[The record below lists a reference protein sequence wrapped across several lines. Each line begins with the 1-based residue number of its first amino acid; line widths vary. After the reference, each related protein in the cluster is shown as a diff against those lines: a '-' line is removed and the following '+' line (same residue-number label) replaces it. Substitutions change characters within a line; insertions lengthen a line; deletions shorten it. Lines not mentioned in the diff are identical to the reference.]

1 MNTLWLKSL
10 SKTPAS
16 KTAENDIQWIICN
29 KIKKYGKWQRKGPLE
44 KDLNF
49 FLLNDN
55 FKTLL

>member
-44 KDLNF
+44 KDLIF
-49 FLLNDN
+49 FS
-55 FKTLL
+55 TEW